1 MPDCQLG
8 HSQNVEQIAVASLRE
23 ASRNARTHTERQ
35 IDELARSI
43 SRFSFTNP
51 ILVDDA
57 NNVVAGHGR
66 LAAAKKLGMATV
78 PCLRLSGL
86 SEQDKRA
93 YMLADNKLALNAGWD
108 RDILAIELKELSHLG
123 FDLTIAGFEIGE
135 VEIAIGAAEQA
146 DPTSTVDVDDDSPV
160 PEAKAVT
167 RFGDVWDLG
176 GRHRLLCGNAR
187 SSEDVTQLMGDEV
200 ADMLF
205 TDPPYNVPIDGH
217 VSGLGR
223 TRHREFDE
231 ACGEMSQEEFTSFL
245 SETLRVAAAV
255 CRDGAIAYVCMDWRH
270 LRELLAAG
278 HEIFTELKNLCVW
291 NKGHGGMGAFYRSQ
305 HELVLVWKNGTAP
318 HVNTFGLGD
327 KGRYRTNVWNY
338 AGVNSFRADRMEELS
353 LHPTVK
359 PVAMV
364 ADAIRDVTHR
374 NNVVL
379 DTFGG
384 SGTTLIAAERTGR
397 RARLL
402 EIDPLYCDVIVRRWE
417 RLTGKMALLASSGAT
432 FERTAAL
439 RTGWSSKITVTQEIA
454 A

>member
-1 MPDCQLG
+1 LPELPPDYPR
-8 HSQNVEQIAVASLRE
+8 NIEEIDVASLRE
-23 ASRNARTHTERQ
+23 APRNARTHSEKQ
-35 IDELARSI
+35 VAQLARSI
-43 SRFSFTNP
+43 SRFKFTNP
-51 ILVDDA
+51 ILIDDT
-57 NNVVAGHGR
+57 NMVVAGHGR
-66 LAAAKKLGMATV
+66 LAAAKKLGMTAV

-108 RDILAIELKELSHLG
+108 RDILAIELKELGDLG
-123 FDLTIAGFEIGE
+123 FDLTLSGFEIGE
-135 VEIAIGAAEQA
+135 IEIAIGAAEQA
-146 DPTSTVDVDDDSPV
+146 DPTSTQDVDDDCPILD
-160 PEAKAVT
+160 AKPVT
-167 RFGDVWDLG
+167 RVGDVWHL
-176 GRHRLLCGNAR
+176 GRHRVLCGNAR
-187 SSEDVTQLMGDEV
+187 SSEDVGLIMGDEL

-205 TDPPYNVPIDGH
+205 TDHPYNLPINGH

-223 TRHREFDE
+223 TRHREFAE
-231 ACGEMSQEEFTSFL
+231 ACGEMSEEEFTSFL
-245 SETLRVAAAV
+245 RETLRVAAAC

-270 LRELLAAG
+270 LRELLSAG
-278 HEIFTELKNLCVW
+278 HSVFTELKNLCVW
-291 NKGHGGMGAFYRSQ
+291 NKTNAGMGAFYRSQ

-338 AGVNSFRADRMEELS
+338 AGVNSFRAERMEELS

-364 ADAIRDVTHR
+364 ADAIRDVTLR
-374 NNVVL
+374 TGLVL

-397 RARLL
+397 RARLV
-402 EIDPLYCDVIVRRWE
+402 EIDPAYCDVIVRRWE
-417 RLTGKMALLASSGAT
+417 RLTGKSALLVSSGDT

-439 RTGWSSKITVTQEIA
+439 RTGWSSNVAQMIA

>member
-1 MPDCQLG
+1 MLELPTDYPR
-8 HSQNVEQIAVASLRE
+8 NIEEIDVASLRE
-23 ASRNARTHTERQ
+23 APRNARTHSEKQ
-35 IDELARSI
+35 IAQLARSI
-43 SRFSFTNP
+43 SRFKFTNP
-51 ILVDDA
+51 ILIDDA
-57 NNVVAGHGR
+57 NMVVAGHGR

-78 PCLRLSGL
+78 PCLRLSGM

-108 RDILAIELKELSHLG
+108 RDILAIELRELGDLG
-123 FDLTIAGFEIGE
+123 FDLTASGFEIGE
-135 VEIAIGAAEQA
+135 IEIAIGAGEEA
-146 DPTSTVDVDDDSPV
+146 DPTSTKDVDDVCPSVD
-160 PEAKAVT
+160 AKPVT
-167 RFGDVWDLG
+167 RVGDVWQL
-176 GRHRLLCGNAR
+176 GRHRVLCGNAR
-187 SSEDVTQLMGDEV
+187 NNEDVALLMGGEV

-223 TRHREFDE
+223 TRHREFAE

-245 SETLRVAAAV
+245 RETLRVAAAS

-270 LRELLAAG
+270 LQELLAAG
-278 HEIFTELKNLCVW
+278 HDVFSELKNLCVW
-291 NKGHGGMGAFYRSQ
+291 NKTNAGMGAFYRSQ

-318 HVNTFGLGD
+318 HLNTFGLGD
-327 KGRYRTNVWNY
+327 KGRYRTDVWNY
-338 AGVNSFRADRMEELS
+338 AGVNSFGADRMEELS

-364 ADAIRDVTHR
+364 ADAIRDVTLR
-374 NNVVL
+374 NALVL
-379 DTFGG
+379 DTFAG

-402 EIDPLYCDVIVRRWE
+402 EIDAAYCDVIVRRWE
-417 RLTGKMALLASSGAT
+417 RLTGKTALLASSGAT
-432 FERTAAL
+432 FERTGAL
-439 RTGWSSKITVTQEIA
+439 RTGWSSNVAQEMA

>member
-1 MPDCQLG
+1 MSGL
-8 HSQNVEQIAVASLRE
+8 HESYARSVEELETELLHE
-23 ASRNARTHTERQ
+23 APRNARTHSEKQ
-35 IDELARSI
+35 IGQLAISI
-43 SRFSFTNP
+43 RRFGFTNP
-51 ILVDDA
+51 ILIDDA
-57 NNVVAGHGR
+57 NMVVAGHGR
-66 LAAAKKLGMATV
+66 LAAAKKLGMTAV

-108 RDILAIELKELSHLG
+108 RDILAIELKELGDLG
-123 FDLTIAGFEIGE
+123 FDMTVTGFEIGE
-135 VEIAIGAAEQA
+135 IEIAIGAADQA
-146 DPTSTVDVDDDSPV
+146 DPTSTQDVDDDCPALD
-160 PEAKAVT
+160 AKPVT
-167 RFGDVWDLG
+167 RVGDVWQL

-187 SSEDVTQLMGDEV
+187 KSEDVALLMGGEV

-223 TRHREFDE
+223 TRHREFAE

-245 SETLRVAAAV
+245 RETLRVAAGS

-270 LRELLAAG
+270 LQELLAAG
-278 HEIFTELKNLCVW
+278 HSVFSELKNLCVW
-291 NKGHGGMGAFYRSQ
+291 NKTNAGMGAFYRSQ
-305 HELVLVWKNGTAP
+305 HELVLVWKSGTAP
-318 HVNTFGLGD
+318 HLNTFGLGD

-338 AGVNSFRADRMEELS
+338 AGVNSFGAERMEELS

-364 ADAIRDVTHR
+364 ADAIRDVTR
-374 NNVVL
+374 RGDLVL

-397 RARLL
+397 GARLL
-402 EIDPLYCDVIVRRWE
+402 EIDAAYCDVIVRRWE
-417 RLTGKMALLASSGAT
+417 RLTGKAALLAASGNT
-432 FERTAAL
+432 FERTASL
-439 RTGWSSKITVTQEIA
+439 RTGWSSNVAQEIA

>member
-1 MPDCQLG
+1 MPELPPDY
-8 HSQNVEQIAVASLRE
+8 SRNIEEIEVASLRE
-23 ASRNARTHTERQ
+23 APRNARTHSEKQ
-35 IDELARSI
+35 VAQLARSI
-43 SRFSFTNP
+43 SRFKFTNP
-51 ILVDDA
+51 ILIDDA
-57 NNVVAGHGR
+57 NMVVAGHGR
-66 LAAAKKLGMATV
+66 LAAAKKLGMTAV

-86 SEQDKRA
+86 SERDKRA
-93 YMLADNKLALNAGWD
+93 YILADNKLALNAGWD
-108 RDILAIELKELSHLG
+108 RDILAIELKELGDLG
-123 FDLTIAGFEIGE
+123 FDLTLSGFEIAE
-135 VEIAIGAAEQA
+135 IDIAIGTAEQA
-146 DPTSTVDVDDDSPV
+146 APTSTQDLDDDCPV
-160 PEAKAVT
+160 LAAKPVT
-167 RFGDVWDLG
+167 RLGDVWQL

-187 SSEDVTQLMGDEV
+187 HSEDLALLMSGEV

-223 TRHREFDE
+223 TRHREFAE

-245 SETLRVAAAV
+245 RETLRVAAAS

-270 LRELLAAG
+270 LQELLAAG
-278 HEIFTELKNLCVW
+278 HSVFSELKNLCVW
-291 NKGHGGMGAFYRSQ
+291 NKTNAGMGAFYRSQ
-305 HELVLVWKNGTAP
+305 HELVLVWKNGMAP
-318 HVNTFGLGD
+318 HLNTFGLGD

-364 ADAIRDVTHR
+364 ADAIRDVTRR
-374 NNVVL
+374 NDLVL

-397 RARLL
+397 RARLI
-402 EIDPLYCDVIVRRWE
+402 EIDHRYCDVIVRRWE
-417 RLTGKMALLASSGAT
+417 QLSGKAALLASSGNT

-439 RTGWSSKITVTQEIA
+439 RAGWSSKLSQEIA

>member
-1 MPDCQLG
+1 MPGNELG
-8 HSQNVEQIAVASLRE
+8 YSREIEEIDVASLRE
-23 ASRNARTHTERQ
+23 APRNARTHSDKQ
-35 IDELARSI
+35 IAQLAKSI

-51 ILVDDA
+51 ILIDDA
-57 NNVVAGHGR
+57 NRVVAGHGR
-66 LAAAKKLGMATV
+66 LAAAKKLGMTQV

-108 RDILAIELKELSHLG
+108 RDILGIELKELGELG
-123 FDLTIAGFEIGE
+123 FDMTVAGFDIGE
-135 VEIAIGAAEQA
+135 IDIAIGEAEGA
-146 DPTSTVDVDDDSPV
+146 DPASTSDVDDECPT
-160 PEAKAVT
+160 PQAKTVT
-167 RFGDVWDLG
+167 RSGDVWDFG

-187 SSEDVTQLMGDEV
+187 SGEDVRLLMRDEI
-200 ADMLF
+200 ADMIF

-223 TRHREFDE
+223 TRHREFAE
-231 ACGEMSQEEFTSFL
+231 ASGEMSQEEFTSFL
-245 SETLRVAAAV
+245 RDTLQVAAAS

-278 HEIFTELKNLCVW
+278 HAVFSEFKNLCVW
-291 NKGHGGMGAFYRSQ
+291 NKSNAGMGAFYRSQ

-338 AGVNSFRADRMEELS
+338 AGVNSFRAGRMEELS

-364 ADAIRDVTHR
+364 ADAIRDVTDR
-374 NNVVL
+374 NALVL
-379 DTFGG
+379 DTFAG

-402 EIDPLYCDVIVRRWE
+402 EIDAAYCDVIVRRWE
-417 RLTGKMALLASSGAT
+417 RLTGKTALLASSGGT

-439 RTGWSSKITVTQEIA
+439 RTGWSSNVAQEIA

>member
-1 MPDCQLG
+1 MPGTQLS
-8 HSQNVEQIAVASLRE
+8 HSQRIEVIEIASLRG
-23 ASRNARTHTERQ
+23 AVLNARTHSEKQ
-35 IDELARSI
+35 IDQLATSI
-43 SRFSFTNP
+43 RRFNFTNP

-66 LAAAKKLGMATV
+66 LAAAKKLGMVTV

-93 YMLADNKLALNAGWD
+93 YVLADNKLALNAGWD
-108 RDILAIELKELSHLG
+108 RDVLAIELKELSELG
-123 FDLTIAGFEIGE
+123 FDLAVAGFEVGE
-135 VEIAIGAAEQA
+135 IEIAIGESENA
-146 DPTSTVDVDDDSPV
+146 DPRSTSEANDEC
-160 PEAKAVT
+160 PEPASHSITKL
-167 RFGDVWDLG
+167 GDVWQLG
-176 GRHRLLCGNAR
+176 GHRVLCGNAR
-187 SSEDVTQLMGDEV
+187 SEDDVGLLMAGEL
-200 ADMLF
+200 AHMLF

-223 TRHREFDE
+223 TRHREFAE
-231 ACGEMSQEEFTSFL
+231 ASGEMSPEEFTSFL
-245 SETLRVAAAV
+245 KQTLGAAV
-255 CRDGAIAYVCMDWRH
+255 ASCRDGAIAYVCMDWRH

-278 HEIFTELKNLCVW
+278 HAVFSELKNLCVW
-291 NKGHGGMGAFYRSQ
+291 NKSNAGMGAFYRSQ
-305 HELVLVWKNGTAP
+305 HELVLVWKNGTAA

-338 AGVNSFRADRMEELS
+338 AGVNSFRAERMEELAV
-353 LHPTVK
+353 HPTVK

-364 ADAIRDVTHR
+364 ADAIKDVTHR
-374 NNVVL
+374 NDLVL

-397 RARLL
+397 RARLI
-402 EIDPLYCDVIVRRWE
+402 EIDPGYCDVIVRRWE
-417 RLTGKMALLASSGAT
+417 RLTGKAALLASSGNT

-439 RTGWSSKITVTQEIA
+439 RTGWSSTVSQEMA